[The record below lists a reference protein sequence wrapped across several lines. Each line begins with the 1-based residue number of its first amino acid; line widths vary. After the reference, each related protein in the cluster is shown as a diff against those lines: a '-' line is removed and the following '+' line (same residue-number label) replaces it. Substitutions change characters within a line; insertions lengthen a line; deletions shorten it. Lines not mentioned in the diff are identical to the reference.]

1 MNDFNEVT
9 RRFTCRECGRNHA
22 TSDHATIA
30 KYYPESATRAYEI
43 EGHINRLFPPDVLQ
57 GIQQSKEDWA
67 AIYHY
72 EVAQAKDELTKLAHS
87 IVYSFATKQHG
98 DLHENENFVKAVR
111 HVKALLG
118 SSS

>member
-30 KYYPESATRAYEI
+30 KYYPESATRA
-43 EGHINRLFPPDVLQ
+43 
-57 GIQQSKEDWA
+57 KEDWA